1 MEYSA
6 TKGDINIYFR
16 SWYSHYLDYK
26 ENKIKHHQYV
36 NYDSLLKQIS
46 NFESMLKK
54 DNYEIIKFFIEINEE
69 KRQAHIQQTKS
80 NSLMRWKVQEYEDVI
95 PQDVYLNEM
104 RRIIHNCNDWQI
116 IDYTVREQAITNMYL
131 NIIER
136 LEYALEKYQN
146 MKNI

>member
-1 MEYSA
+1 
-6 TKGDINIYFR
+6 
-16 SWYSHYLDYK
+16 
-26 ENKIKHHQYV
+26 
-36 NYDSLLKQIS
+36 
-46 NFESMLKK
+46 
-54 DNYEIIKFFIEINEE
+54 
-69 KRQAHIQQTKS
+69 
-80 NSLMRWKVQEYEDVI
+80 
-95 PQDVYLNEM
+95 M